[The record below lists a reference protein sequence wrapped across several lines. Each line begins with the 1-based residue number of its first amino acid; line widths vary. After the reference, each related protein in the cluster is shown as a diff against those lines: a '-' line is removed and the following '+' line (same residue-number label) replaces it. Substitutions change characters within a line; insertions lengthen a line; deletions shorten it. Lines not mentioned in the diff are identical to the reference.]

1 MDKKSMQWM
10 LGIKIKV
17 FHEIISCSM
26 KSPWNCIPWNALK
39 KNSQC
44 ISVSFFLNCS
54 WPFFSS
60 LLFQI
65 NKTRCF
71 FIFHESWRKSV
82 KSNLKSNP
90 WMLPENRKVK
100 IKGSKLLYKPKWT
113 VMIARFGGLPILTVS
128 RVVITNIIS
137 FSINSKPR

>member
-1 MDKKSMQWM
+1 MQWI
-10 LGIKIKV
+10 LGTKIKV

-26 KSPWNCIPWNALK
+26 KSPWNCISWNALEERFH
-39 KNSQC
+39 
-44 ISVSFFLNCS
+44 SVSFPLQFFLNCS
-54 WPFFSS
+54 WPFFSP

-82 KSNLKSNP
+82 KSNLKNNL
-90 WMLPENRKVK
+90 WMLAENRKVK